1 MCIRDRINAQKK
13 TQQNKSISLVIAF
26 DYGGRNEIVNT
37 VKKILDDDID
47 SKNVTEELFDKYIN
61 KNEVPDP
68 DLIIRTGGEYR
79 LSNFL
84 IWQSAYSE
92 FYTSEVLW
100 PDFSKYDFL
109 NDIFSFGLHRFWKT
123 KLLDILN
130 PTFGEKWIDLCC
142 GTGDM
147 SMLLARYIKSSKNI
161 TGIDSASQAL
171 LVARERSKQ
180 NYSSIE
186 WINGD
191 ALETSLTSHQ
201 FDGLLMAYG
210 LRNLS
215 SPYSGLEEA
224 FRILKPGGRAGIC
237 LLYTSDAADE

>member
-1 MCIRDRINAQKK
+1 MRPGNTKAIEEMFN
-13 TQQNKSISLVIAF
+13 SIS
-26 DYGGRNEIVNT
+26 
-37 VKKILDDDID
+37 
-47 SKNVTEELFDKYIN
+47 
-61 KNEVPDP
+61 
-68 DLIIRTGGEYR
+68 
-79 LSNFL
+79 
-84 IWQSAYSE
+84 
-92 FYTSEVLW
+92 
-100 PDFSKYDFL
+100 SKYDFL

-191 ALETSLTSHQ
+191 ALETNLTSHQ

-215 SPYSGLEEA
+215 SPYAGLEEA
-224 FRILKPGGRAGIC
+224 FRILKPGGRAGILDFRSFEGTSIQGLFQKIYLSFYVVPISSLFGLRKEYSYIKKSLVNFPSGEKQIHLARSAGFKKAKYQTLAMGQMGI
-237 LLYTSDAADE
+237 LLLEA